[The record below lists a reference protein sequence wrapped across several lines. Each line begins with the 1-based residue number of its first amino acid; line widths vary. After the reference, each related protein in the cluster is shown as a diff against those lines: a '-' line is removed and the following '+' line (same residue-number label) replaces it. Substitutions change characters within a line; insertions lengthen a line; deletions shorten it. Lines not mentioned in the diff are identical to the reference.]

1 LCNCVR
7 SQTAAGCTIGVGYPF
22 AWSVCTG
29 LPGDNATGTVH
40 DLEQAAVDLAAFV
53 LALHRTDRSDG
64 PRRPRGR
71 GGPLAAR
78 DREVRRS
85 IAQLGDRID
94 AVAALASWEQSLDA
108 AAWDREGVGVH
119 SDLLPG
125 DVIVIDGH
133 LRGVIDWGCL
143 DVVDPAVDLLLA

>member
-78 DREVRRS
+78 D
-85 IAQLGDRID
+85 L
-94 AVAALASWEQSLDA
+94 
-108 AAWDREGVGVH
+108 
-119 SDLLPG
+119 
-125 DVIVIDGH
+125 IVIDGH

-143 DVVDPAVDLLLA
+143 DAGDPAVDLLLA